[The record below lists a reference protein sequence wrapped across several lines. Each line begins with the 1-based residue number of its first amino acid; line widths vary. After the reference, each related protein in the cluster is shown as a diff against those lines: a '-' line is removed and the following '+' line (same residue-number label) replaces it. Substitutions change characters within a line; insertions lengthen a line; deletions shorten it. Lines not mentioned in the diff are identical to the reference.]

1 MEESECGKSSRY
13 CPEVYT
19 AINGILFIA
28 EHKKRMEEST
38 KVTENKQK
46 LKGDADKLLQQTLRF
61 LLMNILWKLQ
71 FFSSFFIV
79 SPHSMYCIQNNLH

>member
-1 MEESECGKSSRY
+1 MGRAVGNAQSVYNLSYPKEEESECGKSSRY

-61 LLMNILWKLQ
+61 LLMNIL
-71 FFSSFFIV
+71 
-79 SPHSMYCIQNNLH
+79 